1 MTKPTAVFYAQPG
14 CGRCTE
20 VKDLLSESGI
30 LFEEKD
36 VLNDP
41 TAVEEFE
48 QRGSWGAPVTLR
60 VGDFVLK
67 LNTEQ
72 LQDLLEVVSAHEAGL

>member
-14 CGRCTE
+14 CGRCAA

-30 LFEEKD
+30 PFQEKD

-41 TAVEEFE
+41 AAVAELD
-48 QRGSWGAPVTLR
+48 QRGSWAAPVTLT

-67 LNTEQ
+67 LNTDQ
-72 LQDLLEVVSAHEAGL
+72 LQDLLDLISAQEAGF